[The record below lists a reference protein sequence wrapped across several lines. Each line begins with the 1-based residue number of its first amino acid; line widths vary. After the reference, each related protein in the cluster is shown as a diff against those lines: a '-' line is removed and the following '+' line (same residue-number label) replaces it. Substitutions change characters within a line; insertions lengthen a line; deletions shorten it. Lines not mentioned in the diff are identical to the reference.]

1 MKPVPKPL
9 HQQTIVITGA
19 TSGIGLATARMA
31 AQKGAKLV
39 LVSRDEA
46 ALQSLQHELSQ
57 QWGAQAI
64 HVAADVGNRAD
75 LEQVAKRAVER
86 FDGFDTW
93 VNNAGTLVW
102 GRLWE
107 VSEADLK
114 KVFET
119 NFWGVVNGSLVAVE
133 HFRQR
138 EGGTLINL
146 GSALSEAVAPLQGI
160 YTASKHAVKAFT
172 DALRI
177 ELRHDNVPVAVTLI
191 RPSSTNTPI
200 NDRAKN
206 YLAHTPHLPAPTYVP
221 ETVARAIL
229 RAAERP
235 KRDVYIGNSKLI
247 TRAAQL
253 TPRLFDWLAIKT
265 LFAAQQS
272 KTADAFPS
280 DALYEP
286 VTSGSTRGRNPG
298 PMFRHSL
305 YAQASQQPAKTAA
318 LAGAVG
324 LALYSG
330 WRLIRACKAE

>member
-9 HQQTIVITGA
+9 PQQTIVITGA
-19 TSGIGLATARMA
+19 TSGIGLATARLA
-31 AQKGAKLV
+31 AQQGAKLV

-46 ALQSLQHELSQ
+46 ALQTLQHELSQ
-57 QWGAQAI
+57 QSSAQII
-64 HVAADVGNRAD
+64 HVVADVGNRSD

-86 FDGFDTW
+86 FGGFDTW
-93 VNNAGTLVW
+93 INNAGTLVW

-107 VSEADLK
+107 VSEADLR

-133 HFRQR
+133 HFRLQ
-138 EGGTLINL
+138 GYGTLINL

-177 ELRHDNVPVAVTLI
+177 ELRHDNAPIAITLI

-206 YLAHTPHLPAPTYVP
+206 YLAHAPHLPGPTYAP
-221 ETVARAIL
+221 EVVARAIL
-229 RAAERP
+229 RAAEYP
-235 KRDVYIGNSKLI
+235 QRDVYIGNSKLI

-253 TPRLFDWLAIKT
+253 TPQLFDWVAVKT

-272 KTADAFPS
+272 KTLDTLQS

-286 VTSGSTRGRNPG
+286 IDSGSVRGRNPG

-305 YAQASQQPAKTAA
+305 YTHISQQPSKTAVFA
-318 LAGAVG
+318 SVAG

-330 WRLIRACKAE
+330 WRLIKTFKAD